1 MGDISQ
7 VWNVIETLV
16 FGGHMKRMPLYVLD
30 LKLEV
35 RRERARVRAQL
46 LIS

>member
-1 MGDISQ
+1 MADISQ
-7 VWNVIETLV
+7 VLNVMESLV
-16 FGGHMKRMPLYVLD
+16 FVGHMKRMPLYVLD

-35 RRERARVRAQL
+35 RRERARVGAQL

>member
-7 VWNVIETLV
+7 VRNVMEALV
-16 FGGHMKRMPLYVLD
+16 FVGHMKTLPLYVLD
-30 LKLEV
+30 LKLEG
-35 RRERARVRAQL
+35 RRERARVGAQL